1 MRNKDMDLRNKVIQM
16 MKTMPGGKFYLI
28 IAKKLRNSHIISSIL
43 CISEVWYAVTN
54 NERRQLEEMNEI
66 WMQIF
71 KN

>member
-1 MRNKDMDLRNKVIQM
+1 MGLQNKVIQM
-16 MKTMPGGKFYLI
+16 MKTMPGGKFNFI
-28 IAKKLRNSHIISSIL
+28 IAKKFRNFHIISSIL
-43 CISEVWYAVTN
+43 CISEVWYRVTN